1 MLVSRGCGRL
11 PLVRTRVSALF
22 YRRRFFGEFDAVVSS
37 GAAGRDRLVLPA
49 FHPAEGISL
58 APGGTPATGSG
69 RSGRAKRF

>member
-22 YRRRFFGEFDAVVSS
+22 HRRRFFGEFDAAVSS
-37 GAAGRDRLVLPA
+37 GAAGQDRLVLPA
-49 FHPAEGISL
+49 FHHAEGISL
-58 APGGTPATGSG
+58 APGGTPVTGSG